1 MTLIVIQWFWIALIF
16 IQNTALLDGCLE
28 FLKQPDVIDRISKY
42 FLIEKMAFLLIPN
55 ICFHHAQT
63 SWNNFFS
70 LSILISMK
78 EDGKHISVNTA
89 IALSYYTNWWCY
101 IHNFRGSRCSEH
113 FWKYPLKSPYFNN
126 ECMWKLY
133 LGLAFHCRNLTFVF
147 THTVN

>member
-1 MTLIVIQWFWIALIF
+1 MTSIVIQWFWIALIF